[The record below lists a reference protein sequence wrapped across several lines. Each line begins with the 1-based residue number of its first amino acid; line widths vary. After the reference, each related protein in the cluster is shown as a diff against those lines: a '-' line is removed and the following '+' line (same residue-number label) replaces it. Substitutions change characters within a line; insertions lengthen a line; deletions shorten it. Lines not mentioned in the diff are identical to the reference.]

1 MTDDAVV
8 PHSEHPDPASDTTSD
23 EDPVNAQVEQVG
35 GRALPIGTAGDS
47 LTEVSLVVPTFNEA
61 ANIGHLLC
69 SLHAVLTRTGA
80 AFELIVVDDD
90 SPDRTW
96 EVAAAVASELP
107 GIRVLRR
114 TGASGLATAV
124 ICGWAHARG
133 AVLGVIDGDG
143 QHPPEVVADLV
154 AAMDERTDVAVA
166 SRHVPGGGVSNWS
179 AIRRLLSRGA
189 QALGLLLLPGT
200 VGRVT
205 DPMSGFFLVRRDVV
219 ATADLDPVGYKI
231 LLEVLARG
239 DVRRVAERPYVFL
252 ERAEGES
259 KVAAGHYVGSLRHLM
274 RLRLHPLRSRAL
286 VRYLLVTAVALL
298 ADAIVF
304 LWIFDRQ
311 GWNLTRSAAI
321 AGEVGILL
329 TVALHDLWT
338 FAGRAT
344 RGTIDR
350 IRRLLG
356 VQIALGT
363 LLFGRLLAINVL
375 VNWFHLGPLAAFCV
389 ALAAITPASHL
400 LGSRLTWR
408 GVRP

>member
-8 PHSEHPDPASDTTSD
+8 PHSEHPDPASDATSH
-23 EDPVNAQVEQVG
+23 EKPINAQVEPVG
-35 GRALPIGTAGDS
+35 GRALPIGAEGDS
-47 LTEVSLVVPTFNEA
+47 RTDLSLVVPTFNEA
-61 ANIGHLLC
+61 VNIGDLLR

-80 AFELIVVDDD
+80 TFELIVVDDD

-96 EVAAAVASELP
+96 EVAAGIAGELP

-154 AAMDERTDVAVA
+154 TAMDERTDVAVA

-219 ATADLDPVGYKI
+219 ATADLDPVGY
-231 LLEVLARG
+231 
-239 DVRRVAERPYVFL
+239 
-252 ERAEGES
+252 
-259 KVAAGHYVGSLRHLM
+259 
-274 RLRLHPLRSRAL
+274 
-286 VRYLLVTAVALL
+286 
-298 ADAIVF
+298 
-304 LWIFDRQ
+304 
-311 GWNLTRSAAI
+311 
-321 AGEVGILL
+321 
-329 TVALHDLWT
+329 
-338 FAGRAT
+338 
-344 RGTIDR
+344 
-350 IRRLLG
+350 
-356 VQIALGT
+356 
-363 LLFGRLLAINVL
+363 
-375 VNWFHLGPLAAFCV
+375 
-389 ALAAITPASHL
+389 
-400 LGSRLTWR
+400 
-408 GVRP
+408 